1 MSLTLLVLFRALIFL
16 VLIVKRAGS
25 MYVGSI
31 IFVSAYLLLIW
42 EIMLREG
49 KQRDLAAIP
58 WWYYHE

>member
-1 MSLTLLVLFRALIFL
+1 MSLPLLVLFRALIFL
-16 VLIVKRAGS
+16 VLIAKRAGS

-49 KQRDLAAIP
+49 
-58 WWYYHE
+58 